1 MATGVFRLAT
11 ILGLVL
17 GLAAAPAGAETPA
30 APVQRVNAVLLQVMR
45 EAESLGFQGRF
56 AALSPVLAAAF
67 DFPLMARL
75 SVGRYWK
82 ELDPAKRDR
91 LTELFAQLS
100 IATFAARFDGYGGEV
115 FRITGEEPQLRGA
128 VLVRDQLVKVTGEAV
143 AINYLLR
150 RKEGGWRIVDVLL
163 DGKFSELAL
172 RRSQYTS
179 LLKNQGYD
187 GLVAAMTDK
196 VADLAASPPD

>member
-1 MATGVFRLAT
+1 MSTWVFRLT
-11 ILGLVL
+11 SILGLVV
-17 GLAAAPAGAETPA
+17 GLAAAPALSETPA
-30 APVQRVNAVLLQVMR
+30 APVQRVNAALLQVMQ
-45 EAESLGFQGRF
+45 EAETLGYQGRF
-56 AALSPVLAAAF
+56 AVLAPVLAAAF

-75 SVGRYWK
+75 SVGRHWK
-82 ELDPAKRDR
+82 DLDRER
-91 LTELFAQLS
+91 REHLIERFAQLS
-100 IATFAARFDGYGGEV
+100 VATFAARFDGYGGEV

-128 VLVRDQLVKVTGEAV
+128 VLVQNQLVKVTGEAV

-150 RKEGGWRIVDVLL
+150 PNDGDWRIVDVLL

-187 GLVAAMTDK
+187 GLIEAMAAK

>member
-1 MATGVFRLAT
+1 MATRLFRLAS

-17 GLAAAPAGAETPA
+17 GFVAAPAAAETPRV
-30 APVQRVNAVLLQVMR
+30 PVQRVNAALLQIMK
-45 EAESLGFQGRF
+45 EAETLGYQGRF
-56 AALSPVLAAAF
+56 SALAPVLEAAF
-67 DFPLMARL
+67 EFPLMARL
-75 SVGRYWK
+75 SVGRHWK
-82 ELDPAKRDR
+82 DLDQAQRER
-91 LTELFAQLS
+91 LTGLFAQLS
-100 IATFAARFDGYGGEV
+100 VATFAARFDGYGGEV

-128 VLVRDQLVKVTGEAV
+128 VLVHNQLVKVTDEAV
-143 AINYLLR
+143 AINYLVR
-150 RKEGGWRIVDVLL
+150 RNDGGWRIVDVLL

-187 GLVAAMTDK
+187 GLIKAMTAK

>member
-1 MATGVFRLAT
+1 MTTGVFRLAS

-17 GLAAAPAGAETPA
+17 GLAASPAAAETPA
-30 APVQRVNAVLLQVMR
+30 APVQRVNAALLQVMT
-45 EAESLGFQGRF
+45 EAESLGYQGRV
-56 AALSPVLAAAF
+56 AALAPVMGAAF

-75 SVGRYWK
+75 SVGRHWK
-82 ELDPAKRDR
+82 SLDKAQRER
-91 LTELFAQLS
+91 LTDLFAQLS

-115 FRITGEEPQLRGA
+115 FRIIGEEPQLRGA
-128 VLVRDQLVKVTGEAV
+128 VLVHNQLVKVTGEV
-143 AINYLLR
+143 VMINYLLR
-150 RKEGGWRIVDVLL
+150 RNNDGWRIVDVLL

-187 GLVAAMTDK
+187 GLIETMAAK
-196 VADLAASPPD
+196 VADLADSGSD